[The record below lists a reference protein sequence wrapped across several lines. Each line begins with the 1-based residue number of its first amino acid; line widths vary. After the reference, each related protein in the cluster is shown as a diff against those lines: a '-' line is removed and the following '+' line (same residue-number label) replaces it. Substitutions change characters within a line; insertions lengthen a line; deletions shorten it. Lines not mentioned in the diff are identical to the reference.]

1 MFTYK
6 VHQKLQKQKNWFL
19 NNGILTKAQLIIK
32 NTFHKE
38 LIKLIPRKLMN
49 QCVTIKA
56 HKDQQFQQSPKELQ
70 LKPTDHNL
78 KDKRFTKQ
86 YSLQEQTDF
95 QESTID
101 TQTKDGLKQNQE
113 NGYNTNDSN
122 TKTHQRRRN
131 MSLHIIC
138 ISSPII

>member
-56 HKDQQFQQSPKELQ
+56 HKDQ
-70 LKPTDHNL
+70 
-78 KDKRFTKQ
+78 
-86 YSLQEQTDF
+86 
-95 QESTID
+95 
-101 TQTKDGLKQNQE
+101 
-113 NGYNTNDSN
+113 
-122 TKTHQRRRN
+122 
-131 MSLHIIC
+131 
-138 ISSPII
+138 